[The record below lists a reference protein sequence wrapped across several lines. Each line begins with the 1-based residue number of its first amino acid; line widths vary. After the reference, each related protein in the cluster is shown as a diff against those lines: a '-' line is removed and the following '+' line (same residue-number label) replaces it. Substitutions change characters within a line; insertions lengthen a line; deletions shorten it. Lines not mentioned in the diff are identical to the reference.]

1 MQAGPDVNEIERAI
15 LTLKVILTIAPIA
28 GYFLTLGVVNSQ
40 ACPRLVSGR
49 RDFLV
54 LTGTFLPIVFW
65 PLAAVFNSFGWQVV
79 VAVLVLTG
87 VLLRAMLP
95 HPWKHWVVYNA
106 DASLASAAVR
116 HALDRLGW
124 DYQQEGDTTYTV
136 AGRRMKVEVAG
147 MGLLNAVNLYIRTDA
162 KDPAEAEAAA
172 LVEAVSGSLRRYE
185 LLPTAAGLFL
195 VLIGAG
201 LMIVPMYMMTHN
213 MRDIVETIQRLFVG

>member
-1 MQAGPDVNEIERAI
+1 MNEVQSAI

-65 PLAAVFNSFGWQVV
+65 PLAAMFYSLGWQAVL
-79 VAVLVLTG
+79 AVLVLCG
-87 VLLRAMLP
+87 LLVRAMLP
-95 HPWKHWVVYNA
+95 HPWKHWVIYNA
-106 DASLASAAVR
+106 DVSLASAALR
-116 HALDRLGW
+116 QAFGRLGW
-124 DYQQEGDTTYTV
+124 DYEPDGDASYTLSE
-136 AGRRMKVEVAG
+136 RHMKVEVTG
-147 MGLLNAVNLYIRTDA
+147 FGLLNAVNIYIRTDA
-162 KDPAEAEAAA
+162 RDAREADVHS
-172 LVEAVSGSLRRYE
+172 LVEAISGSLRRYD

-201 LMIVPMYMMTHN
+201 LMIVPMWMMTHH